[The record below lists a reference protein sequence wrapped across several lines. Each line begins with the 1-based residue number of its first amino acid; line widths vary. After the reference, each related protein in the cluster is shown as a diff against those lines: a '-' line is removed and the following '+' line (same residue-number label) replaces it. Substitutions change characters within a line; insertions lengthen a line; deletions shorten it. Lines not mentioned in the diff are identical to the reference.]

1 MKAADLKRYKQLLI
15 TKRDDVLATR
25 NDADSLAPAA
35 GHMDGDLADQAVAE
49 TEAKL
54 EVRMRQ
60 TESHLLRAI
69 DEALARIAHGSF
81 GICKSCGNPVG
92 DTRLKAV
99 PWTRQCLECKEKKQ
113 A

>member
-1 MKAADLKRYKQLLI
+1 MKSADLKRYKQLLI
-15 TKRDDVLATR
+15 TKRGEVLATR
-25 NDADSLAPAA
+25 NGTQSLAPAA

-69 DEALARIAHGSF
+69 DEALARISHGSF

-92 DTRLKAV
+92 DTRLNAV
-99 PWTRQCLECKEKKQ
+99 PWTRQCLECKEKEQ
-113 A
+113 S